1 MQAPRA
7 AGIAEQIIAQT
18 QREGLSEELARS
30 RVFMVDR
37 FGLLTDGMPNLLPFQ
52 TKLVQKRENLKNWDT
67 DNEVL
72 SLLDVVRNVKPDILI
87 GVSGQTGLF
96 TEEIIREMHK
106 HCERPIVMPLSNP
119 TSRVEAT
126 PQDIIA
132 WTEGKALVATGSPF
146 DPVLWKDKL
155 YPIAQCNNSY
165 IFPGIGLGVIASG
178 CVTHHRRNADVRERN
193 AGRSLTAG
201 E

>member
-1 MQAPRA
+1 M
-7 AGIAEQIIAQT
+7 
-18 QREGLSEELARS
+18 
-30 RVFMVDR
+30 
-37 FGLLTDGMPNLLPFQ
+37 
-52 TKLVQKRENLKNWDT
+52 
-67 DNEVL
+67 
-72 SLLDVVRNVKPDILI
+72 RNVKPDILI

-132 WTEGKALVATGSPF
+132 RTEGNALVATGSPF
-146 DPVLWKDKL
+146 DPVVWKDKT

-178 CVTHHRRNADVRERN
+178 ASRITDEMLMSASETGGPL
-193 AGRSLTAG
+193 AAG
-201 E
+201 ERWRRTGAARAERHSQGVACYRVRGRENGPAARCGSENLC